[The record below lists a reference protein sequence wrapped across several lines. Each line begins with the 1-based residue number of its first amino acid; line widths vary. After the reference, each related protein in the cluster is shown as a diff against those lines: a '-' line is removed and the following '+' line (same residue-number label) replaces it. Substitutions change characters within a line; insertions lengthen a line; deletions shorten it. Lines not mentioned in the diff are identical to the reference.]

1 MKKNVNLQT
10 MMYPAPAVVASAYDK
25 EGKADACTLAF
36 ASMIS
41 HVPPSIIIGI
51 NHSAKRKTL
60 EDIIETK
67 EFVIGFPSIEHVVET
82 DYIGLDSGHDVDK
95 LEKVGFTTTKAK
107 KVNAPI
113 INEFKVSL
121 ECKVTHMVDIGSH
134 KQITGE
140 IVNVQVDEDILNDKD
155 MILVEKLD
163 PIIYDIV
170 CHRYFSIGKEEAK
183 SYNVGLKYRE
193 E

>member
-60 EDIIETK
+60 EDIVERG
-67 EFVIGFPSIEHVVET
+67 EFVVGFPSMEHVTET
-82 DYIGLDSGHDVDK
+82 DYLGLDSGHDVDK
-95 LEKVGFTTTKAK
+95 LERVGFTTTKAQ

-121 ECKVTHMVDIGSH
+121 ECRVTHMVDIGSH

-140 IVNVQVDEDILNDKD
+140 IVNVQADEEILNDKD

-163 PIIYDIV
+163 PIIYDDV
-170 CHRYFSIGKEEAK
+170 SYRYFSLGEEKAK
-183 SYNVGLKYRE
+183 AFNTGLKYRE
-193 E
+193 